1 MNESRR
7 MAAGLLA
14 VLAIAILS
22 GCLERKERVIV
33 NADGSAEIRLIVE
46 GEDENDITQGDRL
59 PQPGGYWLVERSTR
73 ETPEGKLLHRLAA
86 IRQIP
91 AGVKLPSSFG
101 ERSDPMEKAY
111 LQFPSEITIEE
122 RVDGWYYHFHR
133 TYEPRAYAQV
143 GFLQDAVSE
152 QASAFAAKQDS
163 GQEIGLVEFKGISE
177 LLVKVAIGKIEIFA
191 RQAFL
196 ETNPNTPQDAW
207 LAVHDALEELRKG
220 ADYDRLAVLL
230 KNADQQDNSQLMEAL
245 AEEFDTVTMDTI
257 ITTLQASAYVRDT
270 ASFRNRFVFH
280 KKAYEVTEDIGDD
293 RFEVSVQMPGSIVS
307 HNGDTKVNNIVTWT
321 FPGKMLYD
329 RTVELMV
336 TSHVAR

>member
-1 MNESRR
+1 MKNSWNL
-7 MAAGLLA
+7 AALPLTMLMVA
-14 VLAIAILS
+14 MLC
-22 GCLERKERVIV
+22 GCLERKERIIV

-46 GEDENDITQGDRL
+46 GEDENDITQGDRM
-59 PQPGGYWLVERSTR
+59 PQAGGYWLVEKSTR
-73 ETPEGKLLHRLAA
+73 ETPEGKQIHRLAA

-91 AGVKLPSSFG
+91 AGVDLPSSYA
-101 ERSDPMEKAY
+101 ERSEPMEKAY
-111 LQFPSEITIEE
+111 LQFPSEITMEE

-143 GFLQDAVSE
+143 GFLEDAVSE

-191 RQAFL
+191 RKAFL
-196 ETNPNTPQDAW
+196 ETCPNTPQDAW
-207 LAVHDALEELRKG
+207 LAVHDALEELRKS
-220 ADYDRLAVLL
+220 ADYDRLAVLI

-245 AEEFDTVTMDTI
+245 ADEFDKVTMDTI
-257 ITTLQASAYVRDT
+257 ISTLQTSPYVRDT
-270 ASFRNRFVFH
+270 GAFRNRFSFH
-280 KKAYEVTEDIGDD
+280 KKAYEITQDLGDD
-293 RFEVSVQMPGSIVS
+293 RFEVSVLMPGTIVS
-307 HNGDTKVNNIVTWT
+307 YNGDTKVNNVVTWT

-336 TSHVAR
+336 TSRVAR